1 VVDDDLMSEHSLVP
15 ANKSKRIVI
24 GRSRGTTP
32 AGQPQASWR
41 RPVVAGGPGMT
52 ASPHRGPNRFLTLN
66 MNAEAARGAAEVE
79 RQTKLLMEKMRAG
92 SVPARP
98 PPGSPL
104 PKGYPGSPLRDRGKE
119 NRNLGRVQSS
129 SPAKRTPQRPPKPL
143 GNIQHSTVRGSIQQR
158 PPLTPRCQPLNVAS
172 PVLAEA
178 GLARP
183 VLDTSVSTEVM
194 HRGSEAARF
203 ITSTCARPQ
212 VARSRITPTHNLS
225 VSIVKLKKSQ
235 LVAAGVSQ
243 PSGKERQ
250 GHEEEDTEIPDLF
263 PALER
268 TDSDNFY
275 PTPPLYREQKKTT
288 ASSKGKKKHAEVDMG
303 DPEQEEAPTP
313 ALQTKQRLV
322 SAGDSDAD
330 LGFGLPPPKAVP
342 PGPSAPVSITS
353 GPVSKSPS
361 SKPPSSTPSLKPA
374 KKPTSKSA
382 IEKGSES
389 DNTGQVGE
397 EGRFNFAKPTAPV
410 SKPKKKKTDN
420 VAAFE
425 QNYLDLWMPLLK
437 NNKLYLEG
445 NKLDPTTGA
454 YFEERWHT
462 SRIMTRISE
471 RVVATKKGTR
481 YVLEGGLRVR
491 DSELLG
497 SSPIPEF
504 IMNNFAGGF
513 PESWETLVVS
523 WAAWLERQKSTTNTS
538 SRNAGILFNSTPM
551 LATPSQG
558 PPSNMTLTSVSS
570 MTGIEA
576 SRFLP
581 ANKTTVGGVS
591 CIACPNCQ
599 TVLLPPTETP
609 ARAKPMATIEE
620 EREVAEN
627 MRKSDEERELIT
639 GNGGVRKSPRV
650 LQKKGVGRGRD
661 QERPSEVVV
670 DEKTK
675 GREGSRSQ
683 EKSVSQGK
691 VCYAETSEKQVEH
704 RSRSKNVRVNRNS
717 MTFMDT
723 TMTKNDVTKLRAANY
738 PCTVK
743 DQGVKNYACLFC
755 DFKVRRFGDLKEHIS
770 REHDRDAPEAAPT
783 PKKQGR
789 RSKSAETVRE
799 EDQEKRKTKGRRS
812 ISHTEGEED
821 VPACFKA
828 VKIGSKTEYECTT
841 CGGKVAHK
849 SSIKGHC
856 KSKKHLVAAASRGL
870 KRKSEVRVSQ
880 SPHRKVARHQ
890 KTSIEDGKNVGKDPL
905 PGNVNQKK
913 ASRSQEKHHGDT
925 PKKANRPQEKTRG
938 DTPKRTP
945 GLKRFSC
952 FVCDFSTDEEA
963 AFRSHLV
970 APQHGRKV
978 RQSVE
983 DSTDDTGFLHC
994 DLCNVN
1000 EGDKKAFIRHL
1011 ESGKH
1016 VRREQLAAQSSKTSP
1031 AAEEVQAKNPSEENL
1046 EEPVSLKKQETVKGR
1061 PLNESRYGRKRK
1073 KNKAFARKSCVY
1085 TTPEFDEEDQG
1096 EEETPEEWKEKPKK
1110 MRKQEQVAV
1119 SNAKPDQTSKAKRN
1133 NEEPSLSQRTKNK
1146 KHNVSDSSLRRV
1158 VLDPARAKAVLPKAA
1173 PSLPPK
1179 PTKSTEEI
1187 LAKMTTN
1194 PKTVKQRKANM
1205 EAMEEYNE
1213 NHEDDLFGGA
1223 SITAVKSKGN
1233 LFKPSSKTLLADSDS
1248 DDDQDVTLCS
1258 AKTPVTAYL
1267 DNKERR
1273 ERLLDHMKTPAEL
1286 VMQTLS
1292 PMLPRPTKFQQ
1303 AAFVQKKLVE
1313 KKKEARLEKRAR
1325 LTSAL
1330 ASKSKAQVMAEVDQS
1345 SRMISQLTQGS
1356 RPSQSSIPEEDDAEE
1371 WFEN

>member
-1 VVDDDLMSEHSLVP
+1 M
-15 ANKSKRIVI
+15 
-24 GRSRGTTP
+24 
-32 AGQPQASWR
+32 
-41 RPVVAGGPGMT
+41 
-52 ASPHRGPNRFLTLN
+52 
-66 MNAEAARGAAEVE
+66 
-79 RQTKLLMEKMRAG
+79 
-92 SVPARP
+92 
-98 PPGSPL
+98 
-104 PKGYPGSPLRDRGKE
+104 
-119 NRNLGRVQSS
+119 
-129 SPAKRTPQRPPKPL
+129 
-143 GNIQHSTVRGSIQQR
+143 
-158 PPLTPRCQPLNVAS
+158 
-172 PVLAEA
+172 
-178 GLARP
+178 
-183 VLDTSVSTEVM
+183 
-194 HRGSEAARF
+194 
-203 ITSTCARPQ
+203 
-212 VARSRITPTHNLS
+212 
-225 VSIVKLKKSQ
+225 
-235 LVAAGVSQ
+235 
-243 PSGKERQ
+243 
-250 GHEEEDTEIPDLF
+250 
-263 PALER
+263 
-268 TDSDNFY
+268 
-275 PTPPLYREQKKTT
+275 
-288 ASSKGKKKHAEVDMG
+288 
-303 DPEQEEAPTP
+303 
-313 ALQTKQRLV
+313 
-322 SAGDSDAD
+322 
-330 LGFGLPPPKAVP
+330 
-342 PGPSAPVSITS
+342 
-353 GPVSKSPS
+353 
-361 SKPPSSTPSLKPA
+361 KPA
-374 KKPTSKSA
+374 QKPTSKSA
-382 IEKGSES
+382 IGKGSHK
-389 DNTGQVGE
+389 TGQGGE
-397 EGRFNFAKPTAPV
+397 EGTFNFAKPTAPV
-410 SKPKKKKTDN
+410 SKKKAHN
-420 VAAFE
+420 VATVE
-425 QNYLDLWMPLLK
+425 QNYLDLWMPMLK

-504 IMNNFAGGF
+504 IVNNFASGF

-523 WAAWLERQKSTTNTS
+523 WTAWLERQKSTTNTS

-558 PPSNMTLTSVSS
+558 PPANLTLTSVSS
-570 MTGIEA
+570 LTGVDA

-599 TVLLPPTETP
+599 TVLLPPGETP
-609 ARAKPMATIEE
+609 ARVKPTMATIQEERDGAANTRRSEE
-620 EREVAEN
+620 ERE
-627 MRKSDEERELIT
+627 LTT
-639 GNGGVRKSPRV
+639 GNRGVRKSPRV
-650 LQKKGVGRGRD
+650 SQKKGI
-661 QERPSEVVV
+661 QCSEERPLSVVAG
-670 DEKTK
+670 EKTK
-675 GREGSRSQ
+675 GRAGSKSP
-683 EKSVSQGK
+683 EKSDSQGK
-691 VCYAETSEKQVEH
+691 ASSGETTEKQVEH

-723 TMTKNDVTKLRAANY
+723 TMTRNDVTKLRAANY

-755 DFKVRRFGDLKEHIS
+755 DFKVRRFAELKEHIS

-783 PKKQGR
+783 PKKPGR

-799 EDQEKRKTKGRRS
+799 EDSEKSKTKGRRS

-828 VKIGSKTEYECTT
+828 VKRGSKTEYECNT
-841 CGGKVAHK
+841 CGGNVAHK

-870 KRKSEVRVSQ
+870 KRQSEVRVSQ
-880 SPHRKVARHQ
+880 SPLRKVARQQ
-890 KTSIEDGKNVGKDPL
+890 KALTEEGNKVGKDPL

-913 ASRSQEKHHGDT
+913 ASRSQEKHQGDT
-925 PKKANRPQEKTRG
+925 PKKASRSQERARG

-952 FVCDFSTDEEA
+952 FVCDFSTDEET

-994 DLCNVN
+994 DICNVN

-1016 VRREQLAAQSSKTSP
+1016 VRREQQAAQSSKTSP
-1031 AAEEVQAKNPSEENL
+1031 NSVEVQARNPSQGNV
-1046 EEPVSLKKQETVKGR
+1046 EEPVALKKQETVKGR
-1061 PLNESRYGRKRK
+1061 PLNESGYGRKRK

-1085 TTPEFDEEDQG
+1085 TTPEFEEEGQG

-1110 MRKQEQVAV
+1110 KRKQEQTAV
-1119 SNAKPDQTSKAKRN
+1119 PNAKPDRKSKAKQN
-1133 NEEPSLSQRTKNK
+1133 NEEQALSQRRKN
-1146 KHNVSDSSLRRV
+1146 HNVSDSSLRRV
-1158 VLDPARAKAVLPKAA
+1158 VLDPARAKAVLPKSA
-1173 PSLPPK
+1173 PPPPPK

-1223 SITAVKSKGN
+1223 NITAVKSKGN

-1303 AAFVQKKLVE
+1303 AAFVQKRLVE

-1356 RPSQSSIPEEDDAEE
+1356 RPSQSSIPEEDDVEE
-1371 WFEN
+1371 WFDN